1 MVRAGLIRKL
11 SAGIYNYL
19 PLGLKVIRKVENIIR
34 EEMNGI
40 RCETFQWRLYGTL
53 ETNQQ
58 WRTNPL
64 GQWLPIKDSVP
75 NRYQAALA
83 QGALCDLASQVK
95 SFSKVMQSL
104 DPNNFTGL
112 IAIPK

>member
-1 MVRAGLIRKL
+1 
-11 SAGIYNYL
+11 
-19 PLGLKVIRKVENIIR
+19 
-34 EEMNGI
+34 
-40 RCETFQWRLYGTL
+40 
-53 ETNQQ
+53 
-58 WRTNPL
+58 L